1 MFFYK
6 INANTLSLES
16 FSDPFILTD
25 GGDESFLNFPLG
37 ITQCRPLTAAIA
49 GQKSDVWLSYGEG
62 DCRCKIATFTPVQI
76 DTLVAKNNNRT
87 AIKNITFLGYTP

>member
-16 FSDPFILTD
+16 FSDPFILGD

-37 ITQCRPLTAAIA
+37 ITQCRPLTAAMA
-49 GQKSDVWLSYGEG
+49 GQKSLVWVSYGEG
-62 DCRCKIATFTPVQI
+62 DCRCKIASFTPDQI
-76 DTLVAKNNNRT
+76 DTLVAKNNNDT
-87 AIKNITFLGYTP
+87 KVQNIHFSGYSA